1 MQMNL
6 FTMIQIFNQLRSNP
20 NPMEAMQKMLGSNP
34 LFGRAMEM
42 ARGKSPEQLKETV
55 MNIAKQRGID
65 PQQAQQLLSQFG
77 IKI

>member
-1 MQMNL
+1 
-6 FTMIQIFNQLRSNP
+6 
-20 NPMEAMQKMLGSNP
+20 MLGNNP

-42 ARGKSPEQLKETV
+42 AKGKNPDELKETV

-65 PQQAQQLLSQFG
+65 PQQAQQMLSQFG